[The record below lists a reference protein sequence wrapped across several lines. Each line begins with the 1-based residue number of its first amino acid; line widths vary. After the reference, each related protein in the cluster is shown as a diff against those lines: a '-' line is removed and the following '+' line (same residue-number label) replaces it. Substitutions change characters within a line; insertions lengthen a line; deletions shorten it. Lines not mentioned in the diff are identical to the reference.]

1 MKGIILYLILGLTV
15 AACDSDDKKTTAEEV
30 CTKYAQVCGATGSEL
45 TAWVDECVN
54 EYRATPEEEEC
65 FLNSTATSCDE
76 IENECSE
83 NGIF

>member
-1 MKGIILYLILGLTV
+1 MKGIILFLVLGLAV
-15 AACDSDDKKTTAEEV
+15 AACDSEEHKSTEEEV
-30 CTKYAQVCGATGSEL
+30 CTKYGEVCGATGAEL
-45 TAWVDECVN
+45 QAWVDECIL

-65 FLNSTATSCDE
+65 FLESSASSCDE